1 MKIFTTVAIICFSS
15 SLMNAQANIDSI
27 KSNYRSI
34 NGYHGIGDYKQDEDQ
49 EKEIGSILTLGVF
62 GYYSLSQYDSELKKD
77 IFSKTAEYKI
87 KLDELKSIKSK
98 LLDSYYY
105 LDLDANLTAYNL
117 STKTFTFGVECM
129 PDDFYNSNCIQFDRI
144 CFVKPKGFTIINEKC
159 MNSDNSGYYIY
170 QYISFKITNN
180 DIALKIEESNNDFR
194 LLFVFKFLSSK
205 RYQREIL
212 LQHLTWTYNGLW
224 YLTKL
229 YRVIAYNKGN
239 GEIFKEYEVNK

>member
-1 MKIFTTVAIICFSS
+1 MKIFTIAAIIYFSS
-15 SLMNAQANIDSI
+15 SLMNAQTNIDSI

-49 EKEIGSILTLGVF
+49 EKEIGSILTLDVF

-77 IFSKTAEYKI
+77 IFSKTAEYKTNH
-87 KLDELKSIKSK
+87 DELKSIKSE

-105 LDLDANLTAYNL
+105 LDLDANLTTYNL

-129 PDDFYNSNCIQFDRI
+129 SDDFYNSNYIQFDRI
-144 CFVKPKGFTIINEKC
+144 CFVKPKGFTIIDEKY

-170 QYISFKITNN
+170 QNISFKITNN

-205 RYQREIL
+205 RYQWKASS
-212 LQHLTWTYNGLW
+212 QQLTWTFNGLW

-229 YRVIAYNKGN
+229 YRVIAYNKRT
-239 GEIFKEYEVNK
+239 GEIFREYEVNK